1 MFFSDLTMEIVRY
14 RLIGPQSHTVLADT
28 LEAAT
33 DCDVRNDWRLQE
45 RQDYVGAL
53 HRGAHMSFLFKGA
66 EQVSGLHSLVARAL
80 QG

>member
-33 DCDVRNDWRLQE
+33 DCDVRVIILTTLQH
-45 RQDYVGAL
+45 VGPL
-53 HRGAHMSFLFKGA
+53 HRGTHISILFKGE
-66 EQVSGLHSLVARAL
+66 EQVSGLVPLVARAL
-80 QG
+80 QRR